1 MPHATPQPT
10 RGWCPPPQSF
20 GKCHF
25 QKCLT
30 VGRALNASLRP
41 IPGYSAKGDVLIPMG
56 NGGWEG
62 QRGARGQQQRAQ
74 SKDSSPEQGPPASV
88 FSCVHVPATTA
99 HSFDPHLHFLGLL
112 WRRWLCTEPPESSH
126 GSGVLLREGS
136 EGHCMH
142 VPPPH
147 QKRTAGQ
154 RDAAGDVLLG
164 QKVTAVRI
172 NGNRQ
177 HLRKKSPSHVPN
189 AKQRGSSGASEL
201 CVPTRQSH
209 EVGTGAG
216 LCVAPCRRGRGGP

>member
-1 MPHATPQPT
+1 M
-10 RGWCPPPQSF
+10 
-20 GKCHF
+20 
-25 QKCLT
+25 
-30 VGRALNASLRP
+30 
-41 IPGYSAKGDVLIPMG
+41 
-56 NGGWEG
+56 
-62 QRGARGQQQRAQ
+62 
-74 SKDSSPEQGPPASV
+74 
-88 FSCVHVPATTA
+88 FSCVRVPATTA

-142 VPPPH
+142 VPPPPH

-216 LCVAPCRRGRGGP
+216 LCVAPCRRGRGGSVTPSSPRLRKKPVRVHSPAQHMGRGPRDSPRPVTSAPTPLVLGAEG

>member
-1 MPHATPQPT
+1 MPGVST
-10 RGWCPPPQSF
+10 SE
-20 GKCHF
+20 
-25 QKCLT
+25 L
-30 VGRALNASLRP
+30 RART
-41 IPGYSAKGDVLIPMG
+41 
-56 NGGWEG
+56 
-62 QRGARGQQQRAQ
+62 
-74 SKDSSPEQGPPASV
+74 SSPEQGPPASV

-99 HSFDPHLHFLGLL
+99 HSFDPHLRFLGLL